1 MVARSRPSIPFC
13 GAPQVSILRPGIL
26 RTQSVSRRLL
36 SLSLSLRQVTRLLA
50 VVLFAQFSP
59 ARAAIVHGT
68 VTDPLGAPIS
78 GATVALLQNG
88 KVISHSATGADGSY
102 RLTTSAG
109 GRFYVLVSAGTF
121 KQLSTQGFYAGP
133 VDGHEENVVLEPAV
147 VRQEIVVSA
156 TGTPTP
162 QAQLGASVSVQHNP
176 EFRDRI
182 TLADPL
188 RQVPGTFV
196 VQQGQYGGLTSVFVR
211 GGNSNSNQVNL
222 DGVPIEDIGGVF
234 DFSNVATMGV
244 EKFELYRGP
253 NSVLY
258 GSDAASSV
266 INLTTP
272 RGSTSFPS
280 FIYEG
285 DAGNLTTF
293 RNQLQL
299 GGTHNKLDYYG
310 GFSAFQS
317 ANDIP
322 MDEYHNY
329 TAVGNLGY
337 ALTASTQLR
346 GTVRNSVS
354 AVGTP
359 GAIDFYGIPNA
370 GKQSDQDTYVSAV
383 IDNQTTGSWHNLVR
397 YGMTRKREEDTNFF
411 AAGIPITTTQNGYT
425 STNFYGFA
433 SVIRGANGY
442 STSGQALLNYAGV
455 YPNGSELVSNRDQLY
470 FQSDYQ
476 FTPHIVGLF
485 GFRYEDER
493 GAEKFPAY
501 GIDETLE
508 RTNYDYTA
516 QIQGDF
522 KNRVYYILGGG
533 VEKNQLYG
541 TVGTPRIGVAY
552 YPVRPGHGVL
562 HGTKIKF
569 SFANG
574 YQEPSLAAQFGSLY
588 DFLLGQPGGAQAIGQ
603 FNVRPIGAE
612 DSRTYEGGGEQSFF
626 NERGVLRVSYFH
638 NQYRN
643 QIESVPAAEV
653 PALLPNL
660 TPGQQQ
666 QLKALLASG
675 LGIDLNS
682 QSFRAQGVESEIEFG
697 VSSKLFLRGGYTY
710 LDAVVQRSFTSDSLS
725 PSYNNG
731 PPGGPVPSFS
741 NIPIGAFSPLR
752 GARPFRRPP
761 HSGFVSVSY
770 NGTRW
775 GAQFTGAFAT
785 RSDDSTF
792 LAGDDL
798 WGGNSL
804 LLPNRNLDYG
814 YAKLDARGSF
824 QLLQWAG
831 LYAQLDNLTD
841 NRHIGPIGYPALPFT
856 FRVGLRL
863 TVGHSRH

>member
-1 MVARSRPSIPFC
+1 MVARSWSSAFIC
-13 GAPQVSILRPGIL
+13 AW
-26 RTQSVSRRLL
+26 TC
-36 SLSLSLRQVTRLLA
+36 LLA
-50 VVLFAQFSP
+50 LLLFVPFSP

-78 GATVALLQNG
+78 RATVALLKNG
-88 KVISHSATGADGSY
+88 QVIAQSSTNADGTY
-102 RLTTSAG
+102 RVTTSAG

-121 KQLSTQGFYAGP
+121 KQVSTQAFFAGP
-133 VDGHEENVVLEPAV
+133 VDGHEEDIVLEPAV
-147 VRQEIVVSA
+147 VRQEIVVTA

-162 QAQLGASVSVQHNP
+162 QAQVSASVSVQHNP

-182 TLADPL
+182 NLADPL
-188 RQVPGTFV
+188 RQVPGVFV
-196 VQQGQYGGLTSVFVR
+196 VQQGQYGGLTSLFVR

-234 DFSNVATMGV
+234 DFANVGTMGV

-266 INLTTP
+266 INLTTS

-280 FIYEG
+280 LIFEG
-285 DAGNLTTF
+285 DDGNLTTF

-322 MDEYHNY
+322 LDEYHDY

-337 ALTASTQLR
+337 ALGASTQLR

-370 GKQSDQDTYVSAV
+370 GKQSDQDTYVGAS
-383 IDNQTTGSWHNLVR
+383 IENQTSGSWHNLVR
-397 YGMTRKREEDTNFF
+397 YGLTRKREEDTNFYP
-411 AAGIPITTTQNGYT
+411 AGIPITTTQGGYT
-425 STNFYGFA
+425 STNFYGYA
-433 SVIRGANGY
+433 VLIQGANGY
-442 STSGQALLNYAGV
+442 STSGQALLNYSGV
-455 YPNGSELVSNRDQLY
+455 YPNHSELVSNRDQLY
-470 FQSDYQ
+470 FQSDYR
-476 FTPHIVGLF
+476 FTPHIVGLV
-485 GFRYEDER
+485 GFRFEDER
-493 GAEKFPAY
+493 GAEKSPAY
-501 GIDETLE
+501 GIDHTIE
-508 RTNYDYTA
+508 RANYDYTA

-522 KNRVYYILGGG
+522 RNRVYYTLGGG

-541 TVGTPRIGVAY
+541 TVGTPHIGLAY

-562 HGTKIKF
+562 HGTKIKA
-569 SFANG
+569 SFAQG
-574 YQEPSLAAQFGSLY
+574 YKEPSLAAQFGSLY
-588 DFLLGQPGGAQAIGQ
+588 DFLLGQAGGAQAIQQ
-603 FNVRPIGAE
+603 FHVNPIGAE
-612 DSRTYEGGGEQSFF
+612 DSRTYEAGGEQSFL

-638 NQYRN
+638 NQFRN

-653 PALLPNL
+653 PTLLPNL
-660 TPGQQQ
+660 TPTEQH
-666 QLKALLASG
+666 QLEAFLANG
-675 LGIDLNS
+675 VGIDLNS
-682 QSFRAQGVESEIEFG
+682 QSFRAQGVESEVEYTLLHD
-697 VSSKLFLRGGYTY
+697 LFLRGGYTY

-725 PSYNNG
+725 PSYNTG
-731 PPGGPVPSFS
+731 PPGGPVPPFS
-741 NIPIGAFSPLR
+741 HIPIGAFSPLR

-761 HSGFVSVSY
+761 HTGFLSVNY

-775 GAQFTGAFAT
+775 GAQFTGAFVS

-798 WGGNSL
+798 GGGNSL
-804 LLPNRNLDYG
+804 LLPNRNLDHG
-814 YAKLDARGSF
+814 YAKLDARASF
-824 QLLQWAG
+824 QVRQWIG
-831 LYAQLDNLTD
+831 VYAQFDNLT
-841 NRHIGPIGYPALPFT
+841 NNQQIGPIGYPALPFT
-856 FRVGLRL
+856 YRFGLRL
-863 TVGHSRH
+863 AIGHSHR